1 MKKNNTMNTIN
12 YINDLAIILIEK
24 LNDLEI
30 EIKHS
35 DENDKDYIKGQIMGY
50 YDSLTIIKSQAE
62 AFDIEIESLN
72 NVDLEY
78 FLQLK

>member
-1 MKKNNTMNTIN
+1 MNTIN